1 VEIPLWKRALAEFTG
16 VFILASIGLMS
27 VATAVTTQAYDLF
40 GVSVVFALVIM
51 IIIMVVG
58 VVSGA
63 QINPAITISLALFG
77 KFPWR
82 EVPVYIV
89 SQIAGGIVG
98 ALTLYGLYRGPI
110 TAYERANDIVR
121 GEPGGEM
128 SAFIFAC
135 FAPHPGFAAALEWG
149 PGVVTWGTALLAE
162 AFATFMLALVVFAIV
177 DERNTFAP
185 SLPIFALIIGLVV
198 GAIVAVEAP
207 LTMAGINPARDL
219 GPRIAISFLGWAGVA
234 FANAGA
240 IWWVWTVG
248 ADNRG
253 DRRRRRMDVPVRQFP
268 RPASRGPVGRR
279 DRGRGV
285 GVPDARRRSP
295 PLPGRLETRT
305 TSRMGKGNETDGLS
319 ERGSYWRLGCVALW
333 AKGGLGGDGVRR
345 KS

>member
-1 VEIPLWKRALAEFTG
+1 MEIPLWKRALAEFTG

-40 GVSVVFALVIM
+40 GVSVIFALVIM
-51 IIIMVVG
+51 IIIMVVA

-98 ALTLYGLYRGPI
+98 ALVLYGLYRGPI

-149 PGVVTWGTALLAE
+149 PGVVTTGTALLAE
-162 AFATFMLALVVFAIV
+162 AFATFILALVVFAIV

-185 SLPIFALIIGLVV
+185 SLPVFALIIGLVV

-219 GPRIAISFLGWAGVA
+219 GPRIAISLVGWAGVA
-234 FANAGA
+234 WSNAGA

-248 ADNRG
+248 PIIGAIAG
-253 DRRRRRMDVPVRQFP
+253 GAAWMFLFGSFL
-268 RPASRGPVGRR
+268 ASRPEDPLAAGTEAAELG
-279 DRGRGV
+279 
-285 GVPDARRRSP
+285 SP
-295 PLPGRLETRT
+295 TPGGAPTSAGAAGGTADIAAGEGTDQGRL
-305 TSRMGKGNETDGLS
+305 DQ
-319 ERGSYWRLGCVALW
+319 RGS
-333 AKGGLGGDGVRR
+333 
-345 KS
+345 